1 MVTEPNTLLQSAHQD
16 GVASAI
22 QAAVVGPGLRW
33 EAQLGACWPGG
44 PEVVAETRFDLASVT
59 KAAATTLVGL
69 VLAGRGALD
78 LDAPLGRF
86 TGRAHHQAV
95 PLRAMFGH
103 RSGLRAWSPLFA
115 AAREHPGCRG
125 LYPGQTGGVDR
136 ALARAL
142 TVEAALAVPPEAPVN
157 DARVYSDLNF
167 ILLGELLGQLAGQ
180 RLDAAFEALVAGPL
194 GLAHTGFCPIGEGE
208 PPEAPLTGVWR
219 PREPAPGQE
228 GLYAVPPQAPT
239 LRPGEVD
246 DDNAWAMGGVAGHA
260 GLFGTAA
267 DLARLGQLLLEE
279 LGGAGRL
286 APAPVVAEWLSVDA
300 PELLPRRSLGFDR
313 PSGPGSTA
321 GPRLGVGP
329 RGGVG
334 HLGFVGAGWWIDLDR
349 GLSCALLTNRTFPT
363 RANTLG
369 IRALRPAFFDACVD
383 LVESR

>member
-1 MVTEPNTLLQSAHQD
+1 MTDPEPLLQRALD
-16 GVASAI
+16 EGVASAV
-22 QAAVVGPGLRW
+22 QAAALGPGVSW
-33 EAQLGACWPGG
+33 AAAGGVCWPGG
-44 PEVVAETRFDLASVT
+44 PAVTAETRFDLASVT

-86 TGRAHHQAV
+86 TGRAHHEAV

-103 RSGLRAWSPLFA
+103 RSGLRAWSPLFS

-125 LYPGQTGGVDR
+125 LYPGQSGGVDR

-142 TVEAALAVPPEAPVN
+142 TVEAALAVPPESPVN

-167 ILLGELLGQLAGQ
+167 ILLGEVLAQLAGQ
-180 RLDAAFEALVAGPL
+180 RLDRAFQSLVAEPL
-194 GLAHTGFCPIGEGE
+194 GLTLTSFCPIGEG
-208 PPEAPLTGVWR
+208 PPPDAPVTGVWR

-239 LRPGEVD
+239 FRPGEVD

-260 GLFGTAA
+260 GLFGAA
-267 DLARLGQLLLEE
+267 QELARLGQGLLEDLE
-279 LGGAGRL
+279 GAGHL
-286 APAPVVAEWLSVDA
+286 APAEVVAEWLAVDEPA
-300 PELLPRRSLGFDR
+300 LRPHRSLGFDR

-349 GLSCALLTNRTFPT
+349 RLSCALLTNRTFPT